1 MPRSFPNGVIARS
14 IPSTVTMSTVQVAR
28 SKNGSISPTAPP
40 SFVQTAD
47 TRSPEPVSI
56 RMFCHVSGRESAAYS
71 CSREAPTA
79 CIAVVSAFVQR
90 SNLSEKPIA
99 HSRNMIYSVP
109 QMESIT
115 SAYAIADSPMSSA
128 ACIAS
133 MFPPPPIQLPQSAPR
148 DFQAPSPSTPR
159 IIAKETTN
167 PSEIENVASRNP
179 SSIFGPSR
187 SILRRSQRSSIM
199 NSMAYNSG
207 FFKLEYAA
215 EVAWRSHAP
224 SVQSAISPR
233 YISTTGGA
241 KLKNL
246 RAAFPFI
253 SRGRYT
259 STAAANISTAM

>member
-1 MPRSFPNGVIARS
+1 
-14 IPSTVTMSTVQVAR
+14 
-28 SKNGSISPTAPP
+28 
-40 SFVQTAD
+40 
-47 TRSPEPVSI
+47 
-56 RMFCHVSGRESAAYS
+56 
-71 CSREAPTA
+71 
-79 CIAVVSAFVQR
+79 
-90 SNLSEKPIA
+90 
-99 HSRNMIYSVP
+99 MIYSVP

-167 PSEIENVASRNP
+167 PSEIENVAARNP

-187 SILRRSQRSSIM
+187 SIFRRSQRSSIM

-207 FFKLEYAA
+207 FFRLEYAA
-215 EVAWRSHAP
+215 EVAWRSHEP